1 MSSEDIIQAKSSIG
15 EIPARAGPGISR
27 DLRFHDAFA
36 IILEVLARGKR
47 SMKER
52 AEG

>member
-1 MSSEDIIQAKSSIG
+1 MSSEDIIQAESIIC
-15 EIPARAGPGISR
+15 EIPACTGPGISR
-27 DLRFHDAFA
+27 DLKFHNAFA

-47 SMKER
+47 SMEER